1 MGRLGSAAEMPWSF
15 RVFGGLK
22 TFGLAGGRAVPDC
35 TDLAAADLAAA
46 DLEAADLAA
55 ADLEADTADAT
66 AASTSAAFKRLA
78 LTLSATTSATANT
91 MAKNAT
97 ASAATVTSSM
107 LLRAATQYP
116 HFFKGRSPTASAWPE
131 TASLLQQQSP
141 P

>member
-35 TDLAAADLAAA
+35 TDRAAA